1 MSEAKFSCAIKA
13 DFEKIWQA
21 LMEEIETPQSFNPG
35 ILGVKIIERFH
46 DGVLRQVSVPDADVR
61 EKVVFDYE
69 KRTVK
74 SQLVGHPSLVGMLTK
89 KIVTD
94 PKESA
99 QFLIECEFEWESVD
113 ERVDEMIRRNMQEF
127 ISRGLQTVKARAE
140 A

>member
-1 MSEAKFSCAIKA
+1 MSEAKFSCAIQA

-61 EKVVFDYE
+61 EKVVFDYD
-69 KRTVK
+69 KRSLR
-74 SQLVGHPSLVGMLTK
+74 SQLVGHPSLVGVLK
-89 KIVTD
+89 KQIVVD
-94 PKESA
+94 PTNPNG
-99 QFLIECEFEWESVD
+99 FLIEGEFEWESVD
-113 ERVDEMIRRNMQEF
+113 EKVDEMIRRNMQGF
-127 ISRGLQTVKARAE
+127 ISQSLQMVKKRAE